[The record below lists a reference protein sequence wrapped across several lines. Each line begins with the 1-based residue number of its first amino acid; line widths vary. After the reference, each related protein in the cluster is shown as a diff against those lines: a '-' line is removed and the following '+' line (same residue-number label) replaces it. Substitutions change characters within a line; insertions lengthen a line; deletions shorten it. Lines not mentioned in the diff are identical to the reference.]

1 MLTDQ
6 RHQIIRDE
14 LRAKGTVLAT
24 TLAAR
29 FGVSEDTVRRDLR
42 ELAKAGAC
50 RRVYGGAV
58 ASAPYAGP
66 LNVRHTQATEE
77 KSRLALATVR
87 LLRSGQT
94 LFIDS
99 GTTNIAIARAIPPD
113 LPLTIVTN
121 SLGVA
126 TALADRAELELV
138 VLGGLFL
145 REAGAMVGSETL
157 RAIVQLRADFF
168 LLGSCGID
176 AARGA
181 TAFDSAEAEIK
192 RAMAANSDGI
202 IVAATTDKLGT
213 AAPFRV
219 APAADVSFLVVDKT
233 TPPEKLAGFE
243 ARGVATVLA

>member
-58 ASAPYAGP
+58 ASAPYAGS
-66 LNVRHTQATEE
+66 LSVRHTQATEE

-99 GTTNIAIARAIPPD
+99 GTTNIAISPRHSPRP
-113 LPLTIVTN
+113 
-121 SLGVA
+121 
-126 TALADRAELELV
+126 ALDHRHQLAWCGHRI
-138 VLGGLFL
+138 GGP
-145 REAGAMVGSETL
+145 
-157 RAIVQLRADFF
+157 
-168 LLGSCGID
+168 
-176 AARGA
+176 RG
-181 TAFDSAEAEIK
+181 D
-192 RAMAANSDGI
+192 
-202 IVAATTDKLGT
+202 
-213 AAPFRV
+213 
-219 APAADVSFLVVDKT
+219 
-233 TPPEKLAGFE
+233 
-243 ARGVATVLA
+243 